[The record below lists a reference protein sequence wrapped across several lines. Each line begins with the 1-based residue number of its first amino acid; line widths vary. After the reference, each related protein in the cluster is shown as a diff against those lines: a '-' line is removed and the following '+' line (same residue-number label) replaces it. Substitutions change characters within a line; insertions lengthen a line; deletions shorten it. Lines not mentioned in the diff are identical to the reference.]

1 MQEIPKTKFQ
11 TIPPRILLG
20 PGPMMVPP
28 RVLQAMVNPMI
39 GYLDPDFISIMEEV
53 SDLLKISLISAAVLF
68 LLFVI
73 ASTIIAT
80 PFGPVWNVTKFW
92 LISNSAACS
101 AALGESTNF
110 IPPAL
115 YSLIIFHKAYL
126 NFAFNKAF
134 YFFCI
139 IF

>member
-53 SDLLKISLISAAVLF
+53 SDLLKIV
-68 LLFVI
+68 
-73 ASTIIAT
+73 
-80 PFGPVWNVTKFW
+80 
-92 LISNSAACS
+92 
-101 AALGESTNF
+101 
-110 IPPAL
+110 
-115 YSLIIFHKAYL
+115 
-126 NFAFNKAF
+126 
-134 YFFCI
+134 
-139 IF
+139 